1 MTLLVILAA
10 FATYRIT
17 RFITADALFEP
28 VRERLEALCE
38 DRGWHRLTY
47 LLNCD
52 WCLSIWIAPLPASVI
67 MFWPD
72 NRALILGLIIL
83 TLSAITGLASTF
95 ERSLEA

>member
-28 VRERLEALCE
+28 VRERLETLCE
-38 DRGWHRLTY
+38 DREWHRLTY

-52 WCLSIWIAPLPASVI
+52 WCLSIWVAPFPTAAI
-67 MFWPD
+67 MLWPD
-72 NRALILGLIIL
+72 NRVILAVLLVL
-83 TLSAITGLASTF
+83 TFSAVTGLAST
-95 ERSLEA
+95 LEKRLET

>member
-28 VRERLEALCE
+28 VRERLETLCE
-38 DRGWHRLTY
+38 DREWHRLTY
-47 LLNCD
+47 LLSCD
-52 WCLSIWIAPLPASVI
+52 WCLSIWIAPVPASVI

-83 TLSAITGLASTF
+83 TLSALTGLASTL
-95 ERSLEA
+95 ERSLEE

>member
-1 MTLLVILAA
+1 MTLHVMLAA

-28 VRERLEALCE
+28 VRERLETLCE
-38 DRGWHRLTY
+38 SREWHRLTY
-47 LLNCD
+47 LLSCD
-52 WCLSIWIAPLPASVI
+52 WCLSIWVAPLPASVI
-67 MFWPD
+67 MFWPN

-83 TLSAITGLASTF
+83 TLSAFTGLASTV

>member
-1 MTLLVILAA
+1 MTLHVMLAA

-28 VRERLEALCE
+28 VRERLETLCE

-47 LLNCD
+47 LLSCD
-52 WCLSIWIAPLPASVI
+52 WCLSIWIAPVPASVI

-83 TLSAITGLASTF
+83 TLSALTGLASTL
-95 ERSLEA
+95 ERSLEE